1 MRIIILFILLLCTPV
16 FSIAQSIDDYLDKA
30 AQAQQAGEYNEALI
44 YLKNAVQKNPDNI
57 PVRLALARLY
67 IQLGMGPQ
75 AEIELDKAAFLGA
88 SQADTQLLKIKS
100 QLIQGKFKE
109 VTSQINA
116 VLNIKP
122 DDIGRIRA
130 LQGQAY
136 LNQGNIEKARN
147 FFLRGAR
154 LAPDTL
160 EVKTGLA
167 RLYTLDKK
175 QAQAE
180 ALIKELYK
188 QYPENPD
195 VLLLMANL
203 YREQKQYAK
212 ALEIFKAITA
222 LQPGNTAA
230 WIGQVTSLIGLGQY
244 KEADKTVKQLLS
256 VDAEHLTG
264 NHLQAIIAYQLKNY
278 AQAQQAIKVIE
289 KNNRN
294 YKGILLVAGSV
305 YYQLGKLDL
314 AQQKLNEYLE
324 VAPDDLGARK
334 MLSAVYLKRKQGSQV
349 IKLLKPFENSND
361 YSVFSLLSTA
371 YNLVG
376 NQKKSRFYLDKAVA
390 LAPDNSQLATQQR
403 LNNALSGDSEALSL
417 KDENHE
423 NFQGIGLPK
432 ILLLFK
438 RKEFEQAIAIIQ
450 AYQQKDP
457 DNLELYNLLAQAYL
471 NTNQKALARQT
482 LEKAI
487 ALDASFLPARIALA
501 RLNLLE
507 NKVKDAKRE
516 YQRILG
522 KDPANET
529 AMLDLARISLQE
541 NNEQEMLTWLNKAR
555 RANKASVKSRLLL
568 NNYYQKKGQFEEAVK
583 YSAELV
589 DIQPENLAFLKN
601 HAANLIQLKNYS
613 QAIRSYKKMTEI
625 RPDSPQTWY
634 WLGSA
639 QFLWKDY
646 NNARQ
651 SFLKVLQLQPDHLI
665 ARSALIKLEQGRK
678 NYQEALKQ
686 ARELVKQH
694 PESQIAYETLGDVL
708 LLNKQAE
715 QAIEIYKKGLALQDN
730 NYLLVNKIARAY
742 ALSGQKDKAIATFE
756 NWLGSHPQNTRIR
769 MTLAVLYQQNKFFDK
784 ARKHYEMLIEQEPDN
799 ISAINNLA
807 MIYAEL
813 NDPRSLEY
821 AEIAYS
827 RAPENAAVLDTLGWL
842 LVQNGEFKRAL
853 TLLKQAV
860 QKNPADFD
868 IRYHYAVAL
877 WKNGHNK
884 EAKTQLNMI
893 VPVPGQFKARE
904 EAKQLLESL

>member
-1 MRIIILFILLLCTPV
+1 MRIIIFIFLLCTPV
-16 FSIAQSIDDYLDKA
+16 FSIAEGINDYLDRA
-30 AQAQQAGEYNEALI
+30 NQAQQAGEYNEALI
-44 YLKNAVQKNPDNI
+44 HLKNAVKKNPDSI

-75 AEIELDKAAFLGA
+75 AEIELDKAVFLGA

-109 VTSQINA
+109 VTSQISA

-147 FFLRGAR
+147 FFLRGTR

-160 EVKTGLA
+160 EVKIGLA
-167 RLYTLDKK
+167 RLYSLDKK
-175 QAQAE
+175 QALAE

-188 QYPENPD
+188 HYPDNAD

-203 YREQKQYAK
+203 YREQKQYDK
-212 ALEIFKAITA
+212 ALEIFKATTD

-289 KNNRN
+289 KNHRD

-314 AQQKLNEYLE
+314 AEQKLNEYLE

-349 IKLLKPFENSND
+349 IKLLKPFESSND

-376 NQKKSRFYLDKAVA
+376 NQEQSRFYLDKAVA
-390 LAPDNSQLATQQR
+390 LAPDNSQLETQQR
-403 LNNALSGDSEALSL
+403 LKNALSGDSEALSL
-417 KDENHE
+417 KDENYE
-423 NFQGIGLPK
+423 NFQGTGLPK
-432 ILLLFK
+432 VLLLFK
-438 RKEFEQAIAIIQ
+438 RKEFDKAITIIQ

-457 DNLELYNLLAQAYL
+457 GNPELYHLLAQAYL
-471 NTNQKALARQT
+471 NTNQKDLARQT
-482 LEKAI
+482 LDKAI
-487 ALDASFLPARIALA
+487 ALDTTYFPARIALA

-516 YQRILG
+516 YQRILT

-541 NNEQEMLTWLNKAR
+541 KNEQEMLSWLNKAR
-555 RANKASVKSRLLL
+555 RTNKASVKSRLLL
-568 NNYYQKKGQFEEAVK
+568 NNYYQKQGLFEEAVI

-601 HAANLIQLKNYS
+601 HTANLIQLKNYS
-613 QAIRSYKKMTEI
+613 QAIRNYKKMTEI
-625 RPDSPQTWY
+625 SPDSPQVWY
-634 WLGSA
+634 LLGSA

-646 NNARQ
+646 KNARQ
-651 SFLKVLQLQPDHLI
+651 SFLNVLERQPDHLI
-665 ARSALIKLEQGRK
+665 ARSALIKLELGSK
-678 NYQEALKQ
+678 NYPKALKQ
-686 ARELVKQH
+686 AQELIKQH
-694 PESQIAYETLGDVL
+694 PNSQIAYETLGDVL

-715 QAIEIYKKGLALQDN
+715 QAIENYKKGLALQDN

-742 ALSGQKDKAIATFE
+742 ALTGQNDKAVSTFE
-756 NWLGSHPQNTRIR
+756 NWLSSHPQNTRIR
-769 MTLAVLYQQNKFFDK
+769 MTLAVLYQQKKLFDK
-784 ARKHYEMLIEQEPDN
+784 ARKHYEVLIEQEPDN

-813 NDPRSLEY
+813 HDPRSLEY

-842 LVQNGEFKRAL
+842 LVQNGELKRAL
-853 TLLKQAV
+853 ALLKQAV
-860 QKNPADFD
+860 QKNPSDFD

-877 WKNGHNK
+877 WKNNRNK

-893 VPVPGQFKARE
+893 VPVPGQFKARR

>member
-1 MRIIILFILLLCTPV
+1 MRIVILLILLLCTPV
-16 FSIAQSIDDYLDKA
+16 FSLAESIDDYLDKA

-44 YLKNAVQKNPDNI
+44 HLKNAVQKNPDNI
-57 PVRLALARLY
+57 PVRLALAKLY

-75 AEIELDKAAFLGA
+75 AEIELDKAVFLGA

-109 VTSQINA
+109 VTSQINT

-136 LNQGNIEKARN
+136 LNQGNIAKARN

-160 EVKTGLA
+160 EVKIGLA

-180 ALIKELYK
+180 TLIKELYK
-188 QYPENPD
+188 QYPDNAD

-203 YREQKQYAK
+203 YREQKQYTK
-212 ALEIFKAITA
+212 ALEIFKTLTK

-244 KEADKTVKQLLS
+244 EEADRTVKQLLS
-256 VDAEHLTG
+256 VDAEHETG
-264 NHLQAIIAYQLKNY
+264 NHLQAIIAYNLKDY

-289 KNNRN
+289 KNNPN
-294 YKGILLVAGSV
+294 YNGILLVAGSV
-305 YYQLGKLDL
+305 YYQVGKLDL
-314 AQQKLNEYLE
+314 AEQKLSEYLE
-324 VAPDDLGARK
+324 IAPDNLGARK
-334 MLSAVYLKRKQGSQV
+334 ILSAVYLKRKQGSKA
-349 IKLLKPFENSND
+349 IELLKPYVNSND

-376 NQKKSRFYLDKAVA
+376 NQEKSLYYLDKAVA
-390 LAPDNSQLATQQR
+390 LAPDNPQLQTQQR

-417 KDENHE
+417 NDENHE

-432 ILLLFK
+432 VLLLFK
-438 RKEFEQAIAIIQ
+438 RKEFDKAIAIIQ

-471 NTNQKALARQT
+471 NTNQKDLARQT
-482 LEKAI
+482 LAKAI
-487 ALDASFLPARIALA
+487 ALDSSYFPARIALA

-516 YQRILG
+516 YQRILT

-541 NNEQEMLTWLNKAR
+541 KNDQEMLTWLNKAR

-568 NNYYQKKGQFEEAVK
+568 NKYYQQKNQFEEALK
-583 YSAELV
+583 YSSELV
-589 DIQPENLAFLKN
+589 DIQPENLTFLKI
-601 HAANLIQLKNYS
+601 HASNLIQLKNYS

-625 RPDSPQTWY
+625 KPDLAEAWY

-651 SFLKVLQLQPDHLI
+651 SFLKVLELQPRNLI
-665 ARSALIKLEQGRK
+665 ARSALIKLELGIRQ
-678 NYQEALKQ
+678 YQAALNQ
-686 ARELVKQH
+686 AQELVRQH
-694 PESQIAYETLGDVL
+694 PKSQIAFETLGDVL
-708 LLNKQAE
+708 MILKKPAE
-715 QAIEIYKKGLALQDN
+715 AIKTYQKALSLHDN
-730 NYLLVNKIARAY
+730 NYLLVNKIAKAY
-742 ALSGQKDKAIATFE
+742 ALSGRKDKSIQFFE
-756 NWLGSHPQNTRIR
+756 DWLKTHPENIRIR
-769 MTLAVLYQQNKFFDK
+769 MALALLYQQTQQPEK
-784 ARKHYEMLIEQEPDN
+784 ARTHYEYVIKIQPDN
-799 ISAINNLA
+799 VTAINNLA
-807 MIYAEL
+807 LVYTSL
-813 NDPRSLEY
+813 NDPRSFEY

-827 RAPENAAVLDTLGWL
+827 LAPENPSVLDTLGWL
-842 LVQNGEFKRAL
+842 LLNNGEPERAL
-853 TLLKQAV
+853 KLLKQAIV
-860 QKNPADFD
+860 LDPSNFD
-868 IRYHYAVAL
+868 TRYHYAAAL
-877 WKNGHNK
+877 SKNGFNK
-884 EAKTQLNMI
+884 EARNHLNMI
-893 VPVPGQFKARE
+893 VPVPGRFDSRK
-904 EAKQLLESL
+904 EAKKLLESL